1 MRLNVHAKIN
11 YELFELFNNQFEAQI
26 CGTPVIAF
34 GKGGALETILCEKH
48 GAVATGGFFGEQSVE
63 SIIESL
69 IHLMI

>member
-48 GAVATGGFFGEQSVE
+48 GAVATGGGFWRAVS
-63 SIIESL
+63 
-69 IHLMI
+69 